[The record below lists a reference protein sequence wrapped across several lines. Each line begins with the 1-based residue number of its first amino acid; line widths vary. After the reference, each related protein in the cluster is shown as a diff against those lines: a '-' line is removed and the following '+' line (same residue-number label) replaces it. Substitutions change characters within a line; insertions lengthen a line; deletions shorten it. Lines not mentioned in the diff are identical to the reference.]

1 MSIFDELNETQPPMS
16 AEAAQKH
23 RRSTQK
29 AYKYYVAVG
38 ALKKYGYT
46 QFVLPDGRMCT
57 FDELIK
63 HPVVPDANKP
73 IYIPLGDGSVVDI
86 DGNVIFTAAKKE

>member
-1 MSIFDELNETQPPMS
+1 MSIIDELNDQQPPMS
-16 AEAAQKH
+16 AEAAQKQ

-46 QFVLPDGRMCT
+46 QFVLPDGRIRT

-63 HPVVPDANKP
+63 HPIVPDAKKP
-73 IYIPLGDGSVVDI
+73 IYVPLGDGSVVDL
-86 DGNVIFTAAKKE
+86 DGNAILKAKKE

>member
-1 MSIFDELNETQPPMS
+1 MSIFDELNDQQPPMS
-16 AEAAQKH
+16 TETTQKQ

-57 FDELIK
+57 FDELIR
-63 HPVVPDANKP
+63 HPIVPDAKKQ
-73 IYIPLGDGSVVDI
+73 IYVPLGDGSVVDL
-86 DGNVIFTAAKKE
+86 DGNVILKAKKE